1 MWLFIYHVFFL
12 INLNKKNL
20 LIIFDRY
27 AHDLLI
33 DKTRYRFSL
42 SNMLTQYILNLFP
55 KPHFWIVL
63 KAPIKKIEK
72 RKKEMPTH
80 ELKRQMKEY
89 KNFSKNNDNVI
100 IVDTSNKINENI
112 SLIVSKMKSTVN

>member
-1 MWLFIYHVFFL
+1 
-12 INLNKKNL
+12 
-20 LIIFDRY
+20 
-27 AHDLLI
+27 
-33 DKTRYRFSL
+33 
-42 SNMLTQYILNLFP
+42 
-55 KPHFWIVL
+55 
-63 KAPIKKIEK
+63 
-72 RKKEMPTH
+72 MPTH